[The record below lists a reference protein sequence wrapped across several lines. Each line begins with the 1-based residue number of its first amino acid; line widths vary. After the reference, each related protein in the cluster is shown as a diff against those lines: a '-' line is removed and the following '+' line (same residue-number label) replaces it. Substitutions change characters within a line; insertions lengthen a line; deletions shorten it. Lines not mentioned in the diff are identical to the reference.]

1 MMLWDLITGLG
12 SESEIERWEGWEMK
26 DEVRME
32 EEGVREK
39 GETRVL
45 SNDMSFIWSTPSVRG
60 TDSWHETGHASGRF
74 RASYGARITLLCG
87 PRGNIMTT
95 SF

>member
-1 MMLWDLITGLG
+1 MNTSSQDNEAGKEGYMMLWDLTTRLG

-39 GETRVL
+39 GETRVH
-45 SNDMSFIWSTPSVRG
+45 FK
-60 TDSWHETGHASGRF
+60 
-74 RASYGARITLLCG
+74 
-87 PRGNIMTT
+87 
-95 SF
+95 